1 MKPPSHLRILHGV
14 GVGALLYHIFM
25 VVLGGGASDGVSGWA
40 ALALWG
46 FFALMLIRRPA
57 TWSLGM
63 GILLLAVV
71 LMQSGLWWLAV
82 SQGRAEPHWVSFAVS
97 ELPYL
102 VGAVCCLRLWS
113 LLRKPRVPHANS

>member
-1 MKPPSHLRILHGV
+1 MKLTGTTRILHGI
-14 GVGALLYHIFM
+14 GVGALLYHIF
-25 VVLGGGASDGVSGWA
+25 VVVQGGGARDGISGWA

-57 TWSLGM
+57 AWSLGI

-71 LMQSGLWWLAV
+71 LIQSGLWWLAASRGKV
-82 SQGRAEPHWVSFAVS
+82 EGNWVSFAAS

-102 VGAVCCLRLWS
+102 VGGVCCLCLWN
-113 LLRKPRVPHANS
+113 LLRKARAGAR